1 MMKLINE
8 DTVLKIKCLLES
20 KIKFLYQW
28 ARPYFNK
35 RYFIALLSVF
45 LFSFFIL
52 ILFFGFHNSYKH
64 NELQNNYAVRFEAPE
79 IKIQKQP
86 SNIQPLNIVSDK
98 KSDEKILQNQLNQL
112 KQSSSKKMQA
122 LQVELQIMQ
131 SRISLLASK
140 NDVQKLQETVSEPNS
155 TLLGK
160 MNNLQDSVQKVI
172 AQTAEKTW
180 VDPSTVQKYFRLVAV
195 QGFSDGMRAIIDI
208 DGNQT
213 TLTANEI
220 CPACRGWVLQKMSF
234 SNQSAVFSKQT
245 DSHTFYVKLQGN

>member
-1 MMKLINE
+1 MKLINE
-8 DTVLKIKCLLES
+8 DALLKIKNFLY
-20 KIKFLYQW
+20 KNIKFLYRW
-28 ARPYFNK
+28 IKPNFKK
-35 RYFIALLSVF
+35 RYFVALLSAF
-45 LFSFFIL
+45 LFSFLTL

-64 NELQNNYAVRFEAPE
+64 HELQNNYAVRFEKPE
-79 IKIQKQP
+79 VKIQKQS
-86 SNIQPLNIVSDK
+86 SNIQPLNIVNDK
-98 KSDEKILQNQLNQL
+98 KSDEKILQNQLDRL

-140 NDVQKLQETVSEPNS
+140 NDVQKLQQTVSEPNS

-180 VDPSTVQKYFRLVAV
+180 VDPTTVQKYFRLVAV

-213 TLTANEI
+213 TLTTNEI

-234 SNQSAVFSKQT
+234 ANQSAVFSKQT
-245 DSHTFYVKLQGN
+245 DSRVFYVKLQGN

>member
-1 MMKLINE
+1 MK
-8 DTVLKIKCLLES
+8 
-20 KIKFLYQW
+20 
-28 ARPYFNK
+28 
-35 RYFIALLSVF
+35 
-45 LFSFFIL
+45 
-52 ILFFGFHNSYKH
+52 
-64 NELQNNYAVRFEAPE
+64 
-79 IKIQKQP
+79 
-86 SNIQPLNIVSDK
+86 
-98 KSDEKILQNQLNQL
+98 KILQNQLDRL

-140 NDVQKLQETVSEPNS
+140 NDVQKLQQTVSEPNS

-180 VDPSTVQKYFRLVAV
+180 VDPTTVQKYFRLVAV

-213 TLTANEI
+213 TLTTNEI

-234 SNQSAVFSKQT
+234 ANQSAVFSKQT
-245 DSHTFYVKLQGN
+245 DSRVFYVKLQGN